1 MTTFD
6 AGAAARRGSVRTVD
20 LAGTPWPV
28 WKLEALVV
36 GLVLAVAVGSVTALH
51 VGVLTGAAAAV
62 ALWLAL
68 PLAERSHRRL

>member
-6 AGAAARRGSVRTVD
+6 AGAVQRRGSVRTID

-36 GLVLAVAVGSVTALH
+36 GLALAVAVGSVTALH
-51 VGVLTGAAAAV
+51 VGVLAGAAATV
-62 ALWLAL
+62 LLWLAL

>member
-6 AGAAARRGSVRTVD
+6 AGAVRRRGSVRTVD

-28 WKLEALVV
+28 WKLETLVV

-62 ALWLAL
+62 LLWIVL
-68 PLAERSHRRL
+68 PLTERSHHPL